1 MGLIQAGEKNRREKA
16 HKKDESTSKKH
27 ASKEAGDKEQ
37 VDAAENAQPA
47 VDQGDQPQGD
57 GDDSAGAPSSSDNE
71 GGEADADEGSGE
83 AQDGSD
89 DQGGEDVGGAQGGSP
104 EASGEGE
111 DSEAQAPG
119 QMGSPA
125 ADSGG
130 GPQGSVDLSKI
141 PISPALQDEYQ
152 KLNVAL
158 MKVLYSNQRLA
169 EGVLKGVL
177 PQGPAKIKSVAMT
190 SCTLIGQLNKK
201 LHFIQET
208 PQIVLPFVKD
218 VVSHV
223 IDLAEQVKGIQFS
236 DQEAV
241 AALGTALEMT
251 LRTYG
256 VHSKQMKAL
265 QQHLPPEQLA
275 HHYDQ
280 YQKAH
285 AYARPAMDA
294 NQKAFLHDHLA
305 QQQGSG
311 APQPPAGQGGGPPG
325 QGGPP
330 PQGGPPQG
338 GPPQGGGGGM
348 IAQASAQQQPAPA
361 GATESE
367 ADEAEAQAGGK

>member
-1 MGLIQAGEKNRREKA
+1 MGLIQAGEKNRQEKA
-16 HKKDESTSKKH
+16 HEKDKSAKKKSASKK
-27 ASKEAGDKEQ
+27 AGDKEH
-37 VDAAENAQPA
+37 VEAGNSAQPA
-47 VDQGDQPQGD
+47 VDQDADDGGD
-57 GDDSAGAPSSSDNE
+57 GDDSAPAPGASGEQDGDPDADAGGGEAQNGSDNE
-71 GGEADADEGSGE
+71 GGEDVDA
-83 AQDGSD
+83 AQD
-89 DQGGEDVGGAQGGSP
+89 GSP

-111 DSEAQAPG
+111 DSDDQAPG

-130 GPQGSVDLSKI
+130 GPQGGVDLNKI
-141 PISPALQDEYQ
+141 PVSPALQEEYQ

-223 IDLAEQVKGIQFS
+223 IDLAEQVKGVQFT

-241 AALGTALEMT
+241 GALGTALEMV

-256 VHSKQMKAL
+256 VHKNQMKAL
-265 QQHLPPEQLA
+265 QQHIPQEQLA
-275 HHYDQ
+275 HHFNE

-294 NQKAFLHDHLA
+294 NEKAFLHDHLA
-305 QQQGSG
+305 QQQGNGS
-311 APQPPAGQGGGPPG
+311 AQPPAGQAGPPG

-330 PQGGPPQG
+330 PQQG

-348 IAQASAQQQPAPA
+348 IAQASAQQQQPAPA

-367 ADEAEAQAGGK
+367 ADEAEAEAGGK